1 VTTIP
6 IADLMEGPIEAS
18 RSHLN
23 ADRVDHYME
32 TLDDASPVTV
42 FRTNIELILSD
53 GHHRVEAARRLGR
66 TTIEADVRPGS
77 RDDALQFAIDHAKE
91 PRGLTEAEVITAIR
105 RQAGSQ
111 WGSTPGA

>member
-6 IADLMEGPIEAS
+6 IADLMREPIEAS
-18 RSHLN
+18 RSDLN

-32 TLDDASPVTV
+32 TLDDARPVTV
-42 FRTNIELILSD
+42 FRTSTELILAD

-77 RDDALQFAIDHAKE
+77 RHDALQFAIDHAKE
-91 PRGLTEAEVITAIR
+91 QRGLSEAEVITAIR

-111 WGSTPGA
+111 WGSAPSA